1 MFASNDD
8 MWDVKITLQ
17 CVTFNHGSKNLL
29 VKKPSEKHQLKVG
42 KKNGPN
48 HSGLIKIDL
57 SLKTKGSFLPLS
69 LWGIF
74 WSLNP
79 IWKTWNSSSVSC
91 IEWIQKFSKKHF
103 AKGIGE

>member
-1 MFASNDD
+1 
-8 MWDVKITLQ
+8 
-17 CVTFNHGSKNLL
+17 
-29 VKKPSEKHQLKVG
+29 
-42 KKNGPN
+42 
-48 HSGLIKIDL
+48 
-57 SLKTKGSFLPLS
+57 LS